1 MGLHYESNYPN
12 AGCRYIM
19 FRSDSPSRRMQA
31 VPQMLP
37 DSSYTRLCSHEF
49 LWPRRAADGHY
60 YQVCLLCGAK
70 YKYDWKS
77 MQRIERVDSEL
88 RTKCAPG
95 SSNQGAHLNAAPRLR
110 LLLELEPAHRV
121 FFRNLAD
128 LLLFRTVAPVAI
140 TSRPAPFWR
149 DVFVC
154 SGVPWRWLLGSTVSQ
169 VIVIAAVLIL
179 FQGWAQRE
187 PLQRRRTFYK
197 SYISYY
203 TPSPSFPA
211 LRSSPSRIRAV
222 PKRKPESAHQAV
234 TRVPPERTRKIIRP
248 PDIKRTESAPNV
260 LASTS
265 TPLAIPLSSNKLTL
279 PAVPNSVV
287 ASLSDLSY
295 ATARR
300 RGLPQGSV
308 VAPPPEVK
316 AVSLRRGIITP
327 NAGVVG
333 PPATV
338 QSSIRNVG
346 NINIGQSAIVE
357 PSPRL
362 PMSEQRA
369 ISGMPQATLGSSAT
383 SVVPPPTSFQSP
395 GALAGRRVS
404 SLSSSTALQVVPPAP
419 SVRDTGSS
427 ARDGRVSSLAST
439 GLQVVPP
446 PPSVQDAGN
455 SAGDGQVRSLSNTG
469 PQVVPPAPSVQDAGN
484 SGTGGRPMAMSI
496 PPVVT
501 SPPRPVIDN
510 SRGPVD
516 NSRGPVTEEMAIR
529 LIGLALALPSSSYFS
544 NYEVFIAE
552 RRISKVASQLIK
564 LVYVSLP
571 YQRRLSEYGLSNSR
585 VYKLRVSRDQTC
597 DESLLQMT
605 WPETDPHP
613 GSQSSTDSP
622 GLSPNDR
629 NGMLPC
635 YRTTADDYRRA
646 LSRGR

>member
-1 MGLHYESNYPN
+1 MPLHYV
-12 AGCRYIM
+12 RL
-19 FRSDSPSRRMQA
+19 DSPSLRVKT

-37 DSSYTRLCSHEF
+37 ESSYARPCSHEF

-77 MQRIERVDSEL
+77 MQRMERTDSDVG
-88 RTKCAPG
+88 TNSASG
-95 SSNQGAHLNAAPRLR
+95 SPNLSAHLKAVPRLR

-128 LLLFRTVAPVAI
+128 ILLFRSISPVAT

-154 SGVPWRWLLGSTVSQ
+154 SGVPWRWMVGSTLSHMM
-169 VIVIAAVLIL
+169 VIAAMLIL
-179 FQGWAQRE
+179 SQWWAQRE
-187 PLQRRRTFYK
+187 PLQHRRGFYK
-197 SYISYY
+197 SYVSYY

-211 LRSSPSRIRAV
+211 LRSSARVRAL

-234 TRVPPERTRKIIRP
+234 TRVAPERTGKIIRP

-260 LASTS
+260 LASNS
-265 TPLAIPLSSNKLTL
+265 IPLAMPLSSNKLTL

-333 PPATV
+333 PPPTV
-338 QSSIRNVG
+338 NGSIRKVG
-346 NINIGQSAIVE
+346 DINIGQSGIVE
-357 PSPRL
+357 PSPQL
-362 PMSEQRA
+362 PMHEQHTF
-369 ISGMPQATLGSSAT
+369 SGMPQATLGSLAT
-383 SVVPPPTSFQSP
+383 SVVPPPASVQSP
-395 GALAGRRVS
+395 GTLAGRRVS
-404 SLSSSTALQVVPPAP
+404 SLSS
-419 SVRDTGSS
+419 
-427 ARDGRVSSLAST
+427 
-439 GLQVVPP
+439 
-446 PPSVQDAGN
+446 
-455 SAGDGQVRSLSNTG
+455 TG
-469 PQVVPPAPSVQDAGN
+469 PQVVPPAPSIQGTGNSAGEGRVSSLSSTGLQVVPPPASVQGAGSSAGGGRVSSLSSTGLQVVSPPAAVQGAGN
-484 SGTGGRPMAMSI
+484 SGTGGRAMAMSI

-501 SPPRPVIDN
+501 SPSRPVI
-510 SRGPVD
+510 D

-552 RRISKVASQLIK
+552 RRISKVASQLI
-564 LVYVSLP
+564 
-571 YQRRLSEYGLSNSR
+571 
-585 VYKLRVSRDQTC
+585 
-597 DESLLQMT
+597 
-605 WPETDPHP
+605 
-613 GSQSSTDSP
+613 
-622 GLSPNDR
+622 
-629 NGMLPC
+629 
-635 YRTTADDYRRA
+635 
-646 LSRGR
+646 

>member
-1 MGLHYESNYPN
+1 MPLHYV
-12 AGCRYIM
+12 RL
-19 FRSDSPSRRMQA
+19 DSPSLRVKT

-37 DSSYTRLCSHEF
+37 ESSYARPCSHEF

-77 MQRIERVDSEL
+77 MQRMERTDSDVG
-88 RTKCAPG
+88 TNSASG
-95 SSNQGAHLNAAPRLR
+95 SPNLSAHLKAVPRLR

-128 LLLFRTVAPVAI
+128 VILFRSTPPVA
-140 TSRPAPFWR
+140 TMSRPGPFWH

-154 SGVPWRWLLGSTVSQ
+154 SGVPWRWLLGSTLSHM
-169 VIVIAAVLIL
+169 IVIAFMLIL
-179 FQGWAQRE
+179 SQLWAQRE
-187 PLQRRRTFYK
+187 PLQHRRGFYK
-197 SYISYY
+197 SYVSYY

-211 LRSSPSRIRAV
+211 LRSSASRVRAL

-234 TRVPPERTRKIIRP
+234 TRVAPERTGKIIRP

-260 LASTS
+260 LASNS
-265 TPLAIPLSSNKLTL
+265 IPLAMPLSSNKLTL

-333 PPATV
+333 PPPTV
-338 QSSIRNVG
+338 NGSIRKVED
-346 NINIGQSAIVE
+346 INIGQSGIVE
-357 PSPRL
+357 PSPQL
-362 PMSEQRA
+362 PMHEQHTF
-369 ISGMPQATLGSSAT
+369 SGMPQATLGSLAT
-383 SVVPPPTSFQSP
+383 SVVPPPASVQSP
-395 GALAGRRVS
+395 GTLAGRRVS
-404 SLSSSTALQVVPPAP
+404 SLSS
-419 SVRDTGSS
+419 
-427 ARDGRVSSLAST
+427 
-439 GLQVVPP
+439 
-446 PPSVQDAGN
+446 
-455 SAGDGQVRSLSNTG
+455 TG
-469 PQVVPPAPSVQDAGN
+469 PQVVPPAPSVRDVGNSAGGGRVNSVSGTGLQVVPPAPSVQDTVNSTRDGRVSSLSSTGLQVVSPPAAVQGAGN
-484 SGTGGRPMAMSI
+484 SGTGGRAMGMSI

-501 SPPRPVIDN
+501 SPSRPVIDN
-510 SRGPVD
+510 SRGPVE
-516 NSRGPVTEEMAIR
+516 NPRGPVTEEMAIR

-585 VYKLRVSRDQTC
+585 VYKLRVSRDRTC

>member
-1 MGLHYESNYPN
+1 M
-12 AGCRYIM
+12 
-19 FRSDSPSRRMQA
+19 
-31 VPQMLP
+31 PQMLP
-37 DSSYTRLCSHEF
+37 DNTRLCSHEF
-49 LWPRRAADGHY
+49 LWPRRGADGHY
-60 YQVCLLCGAK
+60 YQICLLCGAK
-70 YKYDWKS
+70 YKYDWKR
-77 MQRIERVDSEL
+77 MQRIGRMDTDHGTNSVS
-88 RTKCAPG
+88 G
-95 SSNQGAHLNAAPRLR
+95 SSSLSAHLKAVPRLR

-128 LLLFRTVAPVAI
+128 VLLFRSMPPVA
-140 TSRPAPFWR
+140 TMSRPAPFWR

-154 SGVPWRWLLGSTVSQ
+154 SGVPWPWMLGSTLSHM
-169 VIVIAAVLIL
+169 IVIAAMLIL
-179 FQGWAQRE
+179 SQWWAQRE
-187 PLQRRRTFYK
+187 PLQHRRGFYR
-197 SYISYY
+197 SYVSYY
-203 TPSPSFPA
+203 MPSPSFPA
-211 LRSSPSRIRAV
+211 LRSSASRVRAL

-234 TRVPPERTRKIIRP
+234 TRVAPEPTRKIIRP
-248 PDIKRTESAPNV
+248 PDIKGTESAPPNIV
-260 LASTS
+260 ASNPTHS
-265 TPLAIPLSSNKLTL
+265 PMPLSSNKLTL

-333 PPATV
+333 PPPNV
-338 QSSIRNVG
+338 NGSIREVG
-346 NINIGQSAIVE
+346 DINIGQSGIVE
-357 PSPRL
+357 PSPQL
-362 PMSEQRA
+362 PMHEQHTF
-369 ISGMPQATLGSSAT
+369 SGIPQAILGNSAT
-383 SVVPPPTSFQSP
+383 SVVPPPASVQSA
-395 GALAGRRVS
+395 GTLADRHVS
-404 SLSSSTALQVVPPAP
+404 SLSSTGLQVVPPAP
-419 SVRDTGSS
+419 SVRDMGSS
-427 ARDGRVSSLAST
+427 ARDGHVSSLSST
-439 GLQVVPP
+439 SLQVVPP
-446 PPSVQDAGN
+446 PPSVQGAGN
-455 SAGDGQVRSLSNTG
+455 FAGDGSVRSLSNTG
-469 PQVVPPAPSVQDAGN
+469 LQVVPPAPSVQDTGN
-484 SGTGGRPMAMSI
+484 SGTGGRAIAMSI

-501 SPPRPVIDN
+501 SPSRPVIDN
-510 SRGPVD
+510 SRGPVE
-516 NSRGPVTEEMAIR
+516 NPRGPVKEEMAIR

-552 RRISKVASQLIK
+552 RRISKIASQLIK

-571 YQRRLSEYGLSNSR
+571 YQRRLSEYGLSNPR
-585 VYKLRVSRDQTC
+585 VYKLRVSRDRTC

>member
-1 MGLHYESNYPN
+1 MK
-12 AGCRYIM
+12 
-19 FRSDSPSRRMQA
+19 A

-37 DSSYTRLCSHEF
+37 DNTRLCSHEF
-49 LWPRRAADGHY
+49 LWPRRGADGHY
-60 YQVCLLCGAK
+60 YQICLLCGAK
-70 YKYDWKS
+70 YKYDWKR
-77 MQRIERVDSEL
+77 MQRIGRMDTDHGTNSVS
-88 RTKCAPG
+88 G
-95 SSNQGAHLNAAPRLR
+95 SSSLSAHLKAVPRLR

-128 LLLFRTVAPVAI
+128 VLLFRSMPPVA
-140 TSRPAPFWR
+140 TMSRPAPFWR

-154 SGVPWRWLLGSTVSQ
+154 SGVPWPWILGSTLSHM
-169 VIVIAAVLIL
+169 IVIAAMLIL
-179 FQGWAQRE
+179 SQWWAQRE
-187 PLQRRRTFYK
+187 PLHHRMGFYR
-197 SYISYY
+197 SYVSYY
-203 TPSPSFPA
+203 MPSPSFPA
-211 LRSSPSRIRAV
+211 LRSSASRVRAL

-234 TRVPPERTRKIIRP
+234 TRVAPEPTRKIIRP
-248 PDIKRTESAPNV
+248 PDIKGTESAPPNI
-260 LASTS
+260 LASNPTHS
-265 TPLAIPLSSNKLTL
+265 PMPLSSNKLTL

-333 PPATV
+333 PPPNV
-338 QSSIRNVG
+338 NGSIREVG
-346 NINIGQSAIVE
+346 DINIGQSGIVE
-357 PSPRL
+357 PSPQL
-362 PMSEQRA
+362 PMHEQHTF
-369 ISGMPQATLGSSAT
+369 SGIPQAILGNSAT
-383 SVVPPPTSFQSP
+383 SVVPPPASVQSA
-395 GALAGRRVS
+395 GTLADRHVS
-404 SLSSSTALQVVPPAP
+404 SLSSTGLQVVPPAP
-419 SVRDTGSS
+419 SVRDMGSS
-427 ARDGRVSSLAST
+427 ARDGHVSSLSST
-439 GLQVVPP
+439 SLQVVPP
-446 PPSVQDAGN
+446 PPSVQGSGN
-455 SAGDGQVRSLSNTG
+455 FAGDGSVRSLSNTG
-469 PQVVPPAPSVQDAGN
+469 LQVVPPAPSVQDTGN
-484 SGTGGRPMAMSI
+484 SGTGGRAIAMSI

-501 SPPRPVIDN
+501 SPSRPVIDN
-510 SRGPVD
+510 SRGPVE
-516 NSRGPVTEEMAIR
+516 NPRGPVKEEMAIR

-552 RRISKVASQLIK
+552 RRISKIASQLIK

-585 VYKLRVSRDQTC
+585 VYKLRVSRDRTC

-635 YRTTADDYRRA
+635 YRTTADDYRKA

>member
-1 MGLHYESNYPN
+1 MPLHYV
-12 AGCRYIM
+12 RL
-19 FRSDSPSRRMQA
+19 DSPSLRVKT

-37 DSSYTRLCSHEF
+37 ESSYARPCSHEF
-49 LWPRRAADGHY
+49 LWPRRAVDGHY

-77 MQRIERVDSEL
+77 MQRIERTDSDVG
-88 RTKCAPG
+88 TNSASG
-95 SSNQGAHLNAAPRLR
+95 SPNLSAHLKAVPRLR

-128 LLLFRTVAPVAI
+128 ILLFRSISPVAT

-154 SGVPWRWLLGSTVSQ
+154 SGVPWRWMVGSTLSHMM
-169 VIVIAAVLIL
+169 VIAAMLIL
-179 FQGWAQRE
+179 SQWWAQRE
-187 PLQRRRTFYK
+187 PLQHRRGFYK
-197 SYISYY
+197 SYVSYY

-211 LRSSPSRIRAV
+211 LRSSASRVRAL
-222 PKRKPESAHQAV
+222 PKRKPESAHRAV
-234 TRVPPERTRKIIRP
+234 TRVAPERTRKIIQP

-260 LASTS
+260 LASNS
-265 TPLAIPLSSNKLTL
+265 IPLAMPLSSNKLTL

-316 AVSLRRGIITP
+316 AVSLRRGIIPP

-333 PPATV
+333 PPPTV
-338 QSSIRNVG
+338 NGSIRKVG
-346 NINIGQSAIVE
+346 DIHIGQSGIVE
-357 PSPRL
+357 PSPQL
-362 PMSEQRA
+362 PMHEQRA
-369 ISGMPQATLGSSAT
+369 ISGMPQATLGSLAT
-383 SVVPPPTSFQSP
+383 SVVPPPASVQSP
-395 GALAGRRVS
+395 GTLAGRRVS
-404 SLSSSTALQVVPPAP
+404 SLSS
-419 SVRDTGSS
+419 
-427 ARDGRVSSLAST
+427 
-439 GLQVVPP
+439 
-446 PPSVQDAGN
+446 
-455 SAGDGQVRSLSNTG
+455 TG
-469 PQVVPPAPSVQDAGN
+469 PQVVPPAPSVQGTGNSAGEVRVSSLSSTGLQVVPPAPSVQGTGN
-484 SGTGGRPMAMSI
+484 SGTGGRAMAMSI

-510 SRGPVD
+510 SRGPFE
-516 NSRGPVTEEMAIR
+516 NPRGPVTEEMAIR

-571 YQRRLSEYGLSNSR
+571 
-585 VYKLRVSRDQTC
+585 
-597 DESLLQMT
+597 
-605 WPETDPHP
+605 
-613 GSQSSTDSP
+613 
-622 GLSPNDR
+622 
-629 NGMLPC
+629 
-635 YRTTADDYRRA
+635 
-646 LSRGR
+646 

>member
-1 MGLHYESNYPN
+1 MPLHYV
-12 AGCRYIM
+12 RL
-19 FRSDSPSRRMQA
+19 DSPSLRVKT

-37 DSSYTRLCSHEF
+37 ESSYARPCSHEF

-77 MQRIERVDSEL
+77 MQRMERTDSDVG
-88 RTKCAPG
+88 TNSASG
-95 SSNQGAHLNAAPRLR
+95 SPNLSAHLKAVPRLR

-128 LLLFRTVAPVAI
+128 ILLFRSISPVAT

-154 SGVPWRWLLGSTVSQ
+154 SGVPWRWMVGSTLSHMM
-169 VIVIAAVLIL
+169 VIAAMLIL
-179 FQGWAQRE
+179 SQWWAQRE
-187 PLQRRRTFYK
+187 PLQHRRGFYK
-197 SYISYY
+197 SYVSYY

-211 LRSSPSRIRAV
+211 LRSSASRVRAL

-234 TRVPPERTRKIIRP
+234 TRVAPERTGKIIRP

-260 LASTS
+260 LASNS
-265 TPLAIPLSSNKLTL
+265 IPLAMPLSSNKLTL

-333 PPATV
+333 PPPTV
-338 QSSIRNVG
+338 NGSIRKVG
-346 NINIGQSAIVE
+346 DINIGQSGIVE
-357 PSPRL
+357 PSPQL
-362 PMSEQRA
+362 PMHEQHTF
-369 ISGMPQATLGSSAT
+369 SGMPQATLGSLAT
-383 SVVPPPTSFQSP
+383 SVVPPPASVQSP
-395 GALAGRRVS
+395 GTLAGRRVS
-404 SLSSSTALQVVPPAP
+404 SLSS
-419 SVRDTGSS
+419 
-427 ARDGRVSSLAST
+427 
-439 GLQVVPP
+439 
-446 PPSVQDAGN
+446 
-455 SAGDGQVRSLSNTG
+455 TG
-469 PQVVPPAPSVQDAGN
+469 PQVVPPAPSVQGTGNSAGEGRVSSLPSTGLQGPSVQDAINSTGGGRANSLSNTGLQVVPPAPSVQGAGN
-484 SGTGGRPMAMSI
+484 SGTGGSAMAMSI

-501 SPPRPVIDN
+501 SPSRPVIDN
-510 SRGPVD
+510 SRGPVE
-516 NSRGPVTEEMAIR
+516 NPRGQVTEEMAIR

-585 VYKLRVSRDQTC
+585 VYKLRVSRDRTC

-635 YRTTADDYRRA
+635 YRTTADDYRKA

>member
-1 MGLHYESNYPN
+1 MPLHYV
-12 AGCRYIM
+12 RL
-19 FRSDSPSRRMQA
+19 DSPSLRVKT

-37 DSSYTRLCSHEF
+37 ESSYARPCSHEF

-77 MQRIERVDSEL
+77 MQRMERTDSDVG
-88 RTKCAPG
+88 TNSASG
-95 SSNQGAHLNAAPRLR
+95 SPNLSAHLKAVPRLR

-128 LLLFRTVAPVAI
+128 VILFRSTPPVA
-140 TSRPAPFWR
+140 TMSRPGPFWH

-154 SGVPWRWLLGSTVSQ
+154 SGVPWRWLLGSTLSHM
-169 VIVIAAVLIL
+169 IVIAAMLIL
-179 FQGWAQRE
+179 SQWWAQRE
-187 PLQRRRTFYK
+187 PLQYRRGFYK
-197 SYISYY
+197 SYVSYY
-203 TPSPSFPA
+203 TPSQSFPA
-211 LRSSPSRIRAV
+211 LRSSASRVRAL

-234 TRVPPERTRKIIRP
+234 TRVAPERTGKIIRP
-248 PDIKRTESAPNV
+248 PDVKRTESAPNV
-260 LASTS
+260 LASNS
-265 TPLAIPLSSNKLTL
+265 IPLAMPLSSNKLTL

-333 PPATV
+333 PPPTV
-338 QSSIRNVG
+338 NGSIRKVG
-346 NINIGQSAIVE
+346 DINIGQSGIVE
-357 PSPRL
+357 PSPQL
-362 PMSEQRA
+362 PMHEQHTF
-369 ISGMPQATLGSSAT
+369 SGMPQATLGSLAT
-383 SVVPPPTSFQSP
+383 SVVPPPASVQSP
-395 GALAGRRVS
+395 GTLAGRRVS
-404 SLSSSTALQVVPPAP
+404 SLSS
-419 SVRDTGSS
+419 
-427 ARDGRVSSLAST
+427 
-439 GLQVVPP
+439 
-446 PPSVQDAGN
+446 
-455 SAGDGQVRSLSNTG
+455 TG
-469 PQVVPPAPSVQDAGN
+469 PQVVPPAPSVQGTGNSAGEGRVSSLSNTGLQVVPPAPSVQGAGN
-484 SGTGGRPMAMSI
+484 SGTGGSAMAMSI

-501 SPPRPVIDN
+501 SPSRPVIDN
-510 SRGPVD
+510 SRGPVE
-516 NSRGPVTEEMAIR
+516 NPRGQVTEEMAIR

-585 VYKLRVSRDQTC
+585 VYKLRVSRDRTC

>member
-1 MGLHYESNYPN
+1 MPLHYV
-12 AGCRYIM
+12 
-19 FRSDSPSRRMQA
+19 RSDSRSRRMKA
-31 VPQMLP
+31 VPQTSP
-37 DSSYTRLCSHEF
+37 DSSYARLCSHEF

-77 MQRIERVDSEL
+77 MQRMERTDSDVG
-88 RTKCAPG
+88 TNSASG
-95 SSNQGAHLNAAPRLR
+95 SPNLSAHLKSLPRLR

-128 LLLFRTVAPVAI
+128 VLLFRSMPPVAA

-154 SGVPWRWLLGSTVSQ
+154 SGVPWRWLLGSTLSH
-169 VIVIAAVLIL
+169 VIVVAAMLIL
-179 FQGWAQRE
+179 SQWWAQRE
-187 PLQRRRTFYK
+187 PLQHRRTFYK
-197 SYISYY
+197 SYVSYY

-211 LRSSPSRIRAV
+211 LRSSASRVRAL

-234 TRVPPERTRKIIRP
+234 TRVAPERTGKIIRP

-260 LASTS
+260 LASNS
-265 TPLAIPLSSNKLTL
+265 IPLAMPLSSNKLTL

-333 PPATV
+333 PPPTV
-338 QSSIRNVG
+338 NGSIRKVG
-346 NINIGQSAIVE
+346 DINIGQSGIVE
-357 PSPRL
+357 PSPQL
-362 PMSEQRA
+362 PMHEQHTF
-369 ISGMPQATLGSSAT
+369 SGMPQATLGSLAT
-383 SVVPPPTSFQSP
+383 SVVPPPASVQSP
-395 GALAGRRVS
+395 GTLAGRRVS
-404 SLSSSTALQVVPPAP
+404 SLSS
-419 SVRDTGSS
+419 
-427 ARDGRVSSLAST
+427 
-439 GLQVVPP
+439 
-446 PPSVQDAGN
+446 
-455 SAGDGQVRSLSNTG
+455 TG
-469 PQVVPPAPSVQDAGN
+469 PQVVPPAPSVQGTGN
-484 SGTGGRPMAMSI
+484 SGTGGSAMAMSI

-501 SPPRPVIDN
+501 SPSRPVIDN
-510 SRGPVD
+510 SRGPVE
-516 NSRGPVTEEMAIR
+516 NPRGQVTEEMAIR

-571 YQRRLSEYGLSNSR
+571 YQRRLSEYGLNNSR
-585 VYKLRVSRDQTC
+585 VYKLRVSRDRTC

-635 YRTTADDYRRA
+635 YRTTADDYRKA

>member
-1 MGLHYESNYPN
+1 MPLHYV
-12 AGCRYIM
+12 RL
-19 FRSDSPSRRMQA
+19 DSPSLRVKT

-37 DSSYTRLCSHEF
+37 ESSYARPCSHEF

-77 MQRIERVDSEL
+77 MQRMERTDSDVGTNSASGSPNL
-88 RTKCAPG
+88 
-95 SSNQGAHLNAAPRLR
+95 SSNLEGAPRLR

-128 LLLFRTVAPVAI
+128 VILFRSTPPVA
-140 TSRPAPFWR
+140 TMSRPGPFWH

-154 SGVPWRWLLGSTVSQ
+154 SGVPWRWLLGSTLSHM
-169 VIVIAAVLIL
+169 IVIAFMLIL
-179 FQGWAQRE
+179 SQWWAQRE
-187 PLQRRRTFYK
+187 PLQYRRGFYK
-197 SYISYY
+197 SYVSYY
-203 TPSPSFPA
+203 TPSQSFPA
-211 LRSSPSRIRAV
+211 LRSSASRVRAL

-234 TRVPPERTRKIIRP
+234 TRVAPERTRKIIQP

-260 LASTS
+260 LASNS
-265 TPLAIPLSSNKLTL
+265 IPLAMPLSSNKLTL

-333 PPATV
+333 PPPTV
-338 QSSIRNVG
+338 NGSIRKVG
-346 NINIGQSAIVE
+346 DINIGQSGIVE

-362 PMSEQRA
+362 PMHEQRT
-369 ISGMPQATLGSSAT
+369 ISGMPQATLGSLAT
-383 SVVPPPTSFQSP
+383 SVVPPPASVQSP
-395 GALAGRRVS
+395 GTVAGRRVS
-404 SLSSSTALQVVPPAP
+404 SLSS
-419 SVRDTGSS
+419 
-427 ARDGRVSSLAST
+427 
-439 GLQVVPP
+439 
-446 PPSVQDAGN
+446 
-455 SAGDGQVRSLSNTG
+455 TG
-469 PQVVPPAPSVQDAGN
+469 PQVVPPAPSVRDVGNSAGGGRLNSLSGTGLQGVPPAPSVQDAVNSTRDGRVSSLSSTGLQVVSPPAAVQGAGN
-484 SGTGGRPMAMSI
+484 SGTGGRAMAMNI

-501 SPPRPVIDN
+501 SPSRPMIDN
-510 SRGPVD
+510 P
-516 NSRGPVTEEMAIR
+516 RGPVTEEMAIR

-585 VYKLRVSRDQTC
+585 VYKLRVSRDRTC

>member
-1 MGLHYESNYPN
+1 MPLHYV
-12 AGCRYIM
+12 RL
-19 FRSDSPSRRMQA
+19 DSPSLRVKT

-37 DSSYTRLCSHEF
+37 ESSYARPCSHEF

-77 MQRIERVDSEL
+77 MQRMERTDSDVG
-88 RTKCAPG
+88 TNSASG
-95 SSNQGAHLNAAPRLR
+95 SPNLSAHLKAVPRLR

-128 LLLFRTVAPVAI
+128 VILFRSTPPVA
-140 TSRPAPFWR
+140 TMSRPGPFWH

-154 SGVPWRWLLGSTVSQ
+154 SGVPWRWLLGSTLSHM
-169 VIVIAAVLIL
+169 IVIAFMLIL
-179 FQGWAQRE
+179 SQWWAQRE
-187 PLQRRRTFYK
+187 PLQYRRGFYK
-197 SYISYY
+197 SYVSYY

-211 LRSSPSRIRAV
+211 LRSSASRVRAL

-234 TRVPPERTRKIIRP
+234 LRVPPERTGKIIRP

-260 LASTS
+260 LASNS
-265 TPLAIPLSSNKLTL
+265 IPLAMPLSSNKLTL
-279 PAVPNSVV
+279 RAVPNSVV

-333 PPATV
+333 PPPTV
-338 QSSIRNVG
+338 NGSIRKVG
-346 NINIGQSAIVE
+346 DINIGQSGIVE
-357 PSPRL
+357 PSPQL
-362 PMSEQRA
+362 PMHEQHTF
-369 ISGMPQATLGSSAT
+369 SGMPQATLGSLAT
-383 SVVPPPTSFQSP
+383 SVVPPPASVQSP
-395 GALAGRRVS
+395 GTLAGRRVS
-404 SLSSSTALQVVPPAP
+404 SLSS
-419 SVRDTGSS
+419 
-427 ARDGRVSSLAST
+427 
-439 GLQVVPP
+439 
-446 PPSVQDAGN
+446 
-455 SAGDGQVRSLSNTG
+455 TG
-469 PQVVPPAPSVQDAGN
+469 PQVVPPAPSVRDMGSSARDGHVSSLSSTGLQVVPPAPSVQDAINSTGGGRANSLSNTGLQAVRPAPSLQGAGN
-484 SGTGGRPMAMSI
+484 SGTGGSAMAMSI

-501 SPPRPVIDN
+501 SPSRPVIDN
-510 SRGPVD
+510 SRGPV
-516 NSRGPVTEEMAIR
+516 NEEMAIR

-571 YQRRLSEYGLSNSR
+571 YQRRLSEYGLNNSR
-585 VYKLRVSRDQTC
+585 VYKLRVSRDRTC

-635 YRTTADDYRRA
+635 YRTTADDYRKA

>member
-1 MGLHYESNYPN
+1 MPLHYV
-12 AGCRYIM
+12 
-19 FRSDSPSRRMQA
+19 RSGSPSRRMKT

-37 DSSYTRLCSHEF
+37 DSSYARLCSHEF
-49 LWPRRAADGHY
+49 LWPRRAADGNY
-60 YQVCLLCGAK
+60 YQVCLLCGTK

-77 MQRIERVDSEL
+77 MQRMERTDSDVG
-88 RTKCAPG
+88 TNSASG
-95 SSNQGAHLNAAPRLR
+95 SSNLEAAPRLR

-128 LLLFRTVAPVAI
+128 VILFRSTPPVA
-140 TSRPAPFWR
+140 TMSRPGPFWH

-154 SGVPWRWLLGSTVSQ
+154 SGVPWRWLLGSTLSHM
-169 VIVIAAVLIL
+169 IVIAFMLIL
-179 FQGWAQRE
+179 SQWWAQRE
-187 PLQRRRTFYK
+187 PLQHRRTFYK
-197 SYISYY
+197 SYVSYY

-211 LRSSPSRIRAV
+211 LRSSASRVRAL

-234 TRVPPERTRKIIRP
+234 LRVAPERTRKIIRS
-248 PDIKRTESAPNV
+248 PDVKRTESAPNV
-260 LASTS
+260 LASNS
-265 TPLAIPLSSNKLTL
+265 IPLAMPLSSNKLTL

-333 PPATV
+333 PPPNV
-338 QSSIRNVG
+338 NGSIREVG
-346 NINIGQSAIVE
+346 DINIGQSGIVE
-357 PSPRL
+357 PSPQL
-362 PMSEQRA
+362 PMHEQHTF
-369 ISGMPQATLGSSAT
+369 SGIPQAILGNSAT
-383 SVVPPPTSFQSP
+383 SVVPPPASVQSA
-395 GALAGRRVS
+395 GTLADRHVS
-404 SLSSSTALQVVPPAP
+404 SLSSTGLQVVPPAP
-419 SVRDTGSS
+419 SVRDMGSS
-427 ARDGRVSSLAST
+427 ARDGHVSSLSST
-439 GLQVVPP
+439 SLQVVPP
-446 PPSVQDAGN
+446 PPSVQGAGN
-455 SAGDGQVRSLSNTG
+455 FAGDGSVRSLSNTG
-469 PQVVPPAPSVQDAGN
+469 LQVVPPAPSVQDTGN
-484 SGTGGRPMAMSI
+484 SGTGGRAIAMSI

-501 SPPRPVIDN
+501 SPSRPVIDN
-510 SRGPVD
+510 SRGPVE
-516 NSRGPVTEEMAIR
+516 NPRGPVKEEMAIR

-552 RRISKVASQLIK
+552 RRISKIASQLIK

-585 VYKLRVSRDQTC
+585 VYKLRVSRDRTF
-597 DESLLQMT
+597 DASFRRKT

>member
-1 MGLHYESNYPN
+1 MPLHYV
-12 AGCRYIM
+12 RL
-19 FRSDSPSRRMQA
+19 DSPSLRVKT

-37 DSSYTRLCSHEF
+37 ESSYARPCSHEF

-77 MQRIERVDSEL
+77 MQRMGRTDSDVG
-88 RTKCAPG
+88 TNSASG
-95 SSNQGAHLNAAPRLR
+95 SPNLSAHLKAVPRLR

-128 LLLFRTVAPVAI
+128 ILLFRSISPVAT

-154 SGVPWRWLLGSTVSQ
+154 SGVPWRWMVGSTLSHMM
-169 VIVIAAVLIL
+169 VIAAMLIL
-179 FQGWAQRE
+179 SQLWAQRE
-187 PLQRRRTFYK
+187 PLQHRRTFYK
-197 SYISYY
+197 SYVSYY

-211 LRSSPSRIRAV
+211 LRSSASRVRAL

-234 TRVPPERTRKIIRP
+234 LRVPPERTRKIIRP
-248 PDIKRTESAPNV
+248 PDVKRTESAPNV
-260 LASTS
+260 LASNS
-265 TPLAIPLSSNKLTL
+265 IPLAMPLSSNKLTL

-333 PPATV
+333 PPPTV
-338 QSSIRNVG
+338 NGSIRKVG
-346 NINIGQSAIVE
+346 DINIGQSGIVE
-357 PSPRL
+357 PSPQL
-362 PMSEQRA
+362 PMHEQHTF
-369 ISGMPQATLGSSAT
+369 SGMPQAILGNSAT
-383 SVVPPPTSFQSP
+383 SVVPPPASVQSP
-395 GALAGRRVS
+395 GTLAGRRVS
-404 SLSSSTALQVVPPAP
+404 SLSS
-419 SVRDTGSS
+419 
-427 ARDGRVSSLAST
+427 
-439 GLQVVPP
+439 
-446 PPSVQDAGN
+446 
-455 SAGDGQVRSLSNTG
+455 TG
-469 PQVVPPAPSVQDAGN
+469 PQVVPPAPSVRDVGNSAGGGRVNSLSSTGLQVVSPPAAVQGAGN
-484 SGTGGRPMAMSI
+484 SGTGGRAMAMSI

-501 SPPRPVIDN
+501 SPSRPVI
-510 SRGPVD
+510 D

-571 YQRRLSEYGLSNSR
+571 YQRRLSEYGLNNSR
-585 VYKLRVSRDQTC
+585 VYKLRVSRDRTC

-629 NGMLPC
+629 NGILPC

>member
-1 MGLHYESNYPN
+1 MPLHYV
-12 AGCRYIM
+12 RL
-19 FRSDSPSRRMQA
+19 DSPSLRVKT

-37 DSSYTRLCSHEF
+37 ESSYARPCSHEF

-77 MQRIERVDSEL
+77 MQRMERVDTELGTNSVSE
-88 RTKCAPG
+88 
-95 SSNQGAHLNAAPRLR
+95 SSSLSADLKAAPRLR
-110 LLLELEPAHRV
+110 LLLQLEPAHRV

-128 LLLFRTVAPVAI
+128 VILFRSTPPVA
-140 TSRPAPFWR
+140 TMSRPGPFWH

-154 SGVPWRWLLGSTVSQ
+154 SGVPWRWLLGSTLSHM
-169 VIVIAAVLIL
+169 IVIAFMLIL
-179 FQGWAQRE
+179 SQWWAQRE
-187 PLQRRRTFYK
+187 PLQYRRGFYK
-197 SYISYY
+197 SYVSYY

-211 LRSSPSRIRAV
+211 LRSSASRVRAL

-234 TRVPPERTRKIIRP
+234 TRVATERTRKIIQP

-260 LASTS
+260 LASNS
-265 TPLAIPLSSNKLTL
+265 IPLAMPLSSNKLTL

-333 PPATV
+333 PPPTV
-338 QSSIRNVG
+338 NGSIRKVG
-346 NINIGQSAIVE
+346 DINIGQSGIVE
-357 PSPRL
+357 PSPQL
-362 PMSEQRA
+362 PMHEQHTF
-369 ISGMPQATLGSSAT
+369 SGMPQATLGSLAT
-383 SVVPPPTSFQSP
+383 SVGPPPASVQSP
-395 GALAGRRVS
+395 GTLAGRRVS
-404 SLSSSTALQVVPPAP
+404 SLSSTGPQVVPPAP
-419 SVRDTGSS
+419 SVQGAGSS
-427 ARDGRVSSLAST
+427 AGGGRVSSLAST
-439 GLQVVPP
+439 GLQVV
-446 PPSVQDAGN
+446 S
-455 SAGDGQVRSLSNTG
+455 
-469 PQVVPPAPSVQDAGN
+469 PPAAVQGAGN
-484 SGTGGRPMAMSI
+484 SGTGGRAMAMSI

-501 SPPRPVIDN
+501 SPSRPVI
-510 SRGPVD
+510 D

-552 RRISKVASQLIK
+552 RRISTVASQLIK

-585 VYKLRVSRDQTC
+585 VYKLRVSRDRTC

>member
-1 MGLHYESNYPN
+1 MPLHYV
-12 AGCRYIM
+12 RL
-19 FRSDSPSRRMQA
+19 DSPSLRVKT

-37 DSSYTRLCSHEF
+37 ESSYARPCSHEF

-77 MQRIERVDSEL
+77 MQRMERTDSDVG
-88 RTKCAPG
+88 TNSASG
-95 SSNQGAHLNAAPRLR
+95 SPNLSAHLKAVPRLR

-128 LLLFRTVAPVAI
+128 VILFRSTPPVA
-140 TSRPAPFWR
+140 TMSRPGPFWH

-154 SGVPWRWLLGSTVSQ
+154 SGVPWRWLLGSTLSHM
-169 VIVIAAVLIL
+169 IVIAFMLIL
-179 FQGWAQRE
+179 SQWWAQRE
-187 PLQRRRTFYK
+187 PLQHRRTFYK
-197 SYISYY
+197 SYVSYY

-211 LRSSPSRIRAV
+211 LRSSASRVRAL

-234 TRVPPERTRKIIRP
+234 LRVPPERTRKIIRP
-248 PDIKRTESAPNV
+248 PDVKRTESAPNV
-260 LASTS
+260 LASNS
-265 TPLAIPLSSNKLTL
+265 IPLAMPLSSNKLTL

-333 PPATV
+333 PPPTV
-338 QSSIRNVG
+338 NGSIRKVG
-346 NINIGQSAIVE
+346 DINIGQSGIVE
-357 PSPRL
+357 PSPQL
-362 PMSEQRA
+362 PMHEQHTF
-369 ISGMPQATLGSSAT
+369 SGMPQATLGSLAT
-383 SVVPPPTSFQSP
+383 SVVPPPASVQSP
-395 GALAGRRVS
+395 GTLAGRRVS
-404 SLSSSTALQVVPPAP
+404 SLSS
-419 SVRDTGSS
+419 
-427 ARDGRVSSLAST
+427 
-439 GLQVVPP
+439 
-446 PPSVQDAGN
+446 
-455 SAGDGQVRSLSNTG
+455 TG
-469 PQVVPPAPSVQDAGN
+469 PQVVPPAPSVQGTGNSTGGGRANSLSNTGLQVVPPAPSVQGAGN
-484 SGTGGRPMAMSI
+484 SGTGGSAMAMSI

-501 SPPRPVIDN
+501 SPSRPVIDN
-510 SRGPVD
+510 SRGPVE
-516 NSRGPVTEEMAIR
+516 NPRGQVTEEMAIR

-585 VYKLRVSRDQTC
+585 VYKLRVSRDRTC

>member
-1 MGLHYESNYPN
+1 MPLHYV
-12 AGCRYIM
+12 RL
-19 FRSDSPSRRMQA
+19 DSPSLRVKT

-37 DSSYTRLCSHEF
+37 ESSYARPCSHEF

-77 MQRIERVDSEL
+77 MQRIERMDSEL
-88 RTKCAPG
+88 GTKSASG
-95 SSNQGAHLNAAPRLR
+95 SSNLGAHLKAAPRLR

-128 LLLFRTVAPVAI
+128 ILLFRSISPVAT

-154 SGVPWRWLLGSTVSQ
+154 SGVPWRWMVGSTLSHMM
-169 VIVIAAVLIL
+169 VIAAILIL
-179 FQGWAQRE
+179 SQWWAQRE
-187 PLQRRRTFYK
+187 PLQHRRGFYK
-197 SYISYY
+197 SYVSYY

-211 LRSSPSRIRAV
+211 LRSSASRVRAL

-234 TRVPPERTRKIIRP
+234 TRVAPERTGKIIRP

-260 LASTS
+260 LASNS
-265 TPLAIPLSSNKLTL
+265 IPLAMPLSSNKLTL

-287 ASLSDLSY
+287 ASLSS
-295 ATARR
+295 T
-300 RGLPQGSV
+300 
-308 VAPPPEVK
+308 
-316 AVSLRRGIITP
+316 
-327 NAGVVG
+327 G
-333 PPATV
+333 P
-338 QSSIRNVG
+338 
-346 NINIGQSAIVE
+346 
-357 PSPRL
+357 
-362 PMSEQRA
+362 
-369 ISGMPQATLGSSAT
+369 
-383 SVVPPPTSFQSP
+383 
-395 GALAGRRVS
+395 
-404 SLSSSTALQVVPPAP
+404 QVVPPAP
-419 SVRDTGSS
+419 SIQGTGNS
-427 ARDGRVSSLAST
+427 AGEVRVSSLSST

-446 PPSVQDAGN
+446 PASVQGAGS
-455 SAGDGQVRSLSNTG
+455 SAGGGRVNSLSSTG
-469 PQVVPPAPSVQDAGN
+469 LQVVPPAPSVQDAAN
-484 SGTGGRPMAMSI
+484 SGTGGRAMAMSI

-501 SPPRPVIDN
+501 SPSRPMI
-510 SRGPVD
+510 D

-585 VYKLRVSRDQTC
+585 VYKLRVSRDRTC

-622 GLSPNDR
+622 ALSPNGR

>member
-1 MGLHYESNYPN
+1 
-12 AGCRYIM
+12 
-19 FRSDSPSRRMQA
+19 
-31 VPQMLP
+31 
-37 DSSYTRLCSHEF
+37 
-49 LWPRRAADGHY
+49 
-60 YQVCLLCGAK
+60 
-70 YKYDWKS
+70 
-77 MQRIERVDSEL
+77 MQRMERTDSDVG
-88 RTKCAPG
+88 TNSASG
-95 SSNQGAHLNAAPRLR
+95 SSNLEAAPRLR

-128 LLLFRTVAPVAI
+128 VILFRSTPPVA
-140 TSRPAPFWR
+140 TMSRPGPFWH

-154 SGVPWRWLLGSTVSQ
+154 SGVPWRWLLGSTLSHM
-169 VIVIAAVLIL
+169 IVIAFMLIL
-179 FQGWAQRE
+179 SQWWAQRE
-187 PLQRRRTFYK
+187 PLQHRRGFYK
-197 SYISYY
+197 SYVSYY

-211 LRSSPSRIRAV
+211 LRSSASRVRAL

-234 TRVPPERTRKIIRP
+234 TRVAPERTGKIIRP

-260 LASTS
+260 LASNS
-265 TPLAIPLSSNKLTL
+265 IPLAMPLSSNKLTL

-333 PPATV
+333 PPPTV
-338 QSSIRNVG
+338 NGSIRKVG
-346 NINIGQSAIVE
+346 DINIGQSGIVE
-357 PSPRL
+357 PSPQL
-362 PMSEQRA
+362 PMHEQHTF
-369 ISGMPQATLGSSAT
+369 SGMPQATLGSLAT
-383 SVVPPPTSFQSP
+383 SVVPPPASVQSP
-395 GALAGRRVS
+395 GTLAGRRVS
-404 SLSSSTALQVVPPAP
+404 SLSS
-419 SVRDTGSS
+419 
-427 ARDGRVSSLAST
+427 
-439 GLQVVPP
+439 
-446 PPSVQDAGN
+446 
-455 SAGDGQVRSLSNTG
+455 TG
-469 PQVVPPAPSVQDAGN
+469 PQVVPPAPSVRDVGNSAGGGRVNSLSGTGLQVVPPVPSVQDAGTPAGSGRVRSLSGTGLQVVPPAPSVQGTGN
-484 SGTGGRPMAMSI
+484 SGTGGRAMAMSI

-501 SPPRPVIDN
+501 SPSRPVI
-510 SRGPVD
+510 D

-585 VYKLRVSRDQTC
+585 VYKLRVSRDRTC
-597 DESLLQMT
+597 DESLLKMT
-605 WPETDPHP
+605 WTVTDPHP
-613 GSQSSTDSP
+613 GSQSSTDCP

>member
-1 MGLHYESNYPN
+1 M
-12 AGCRYIM
+12 
-19 FRSDSPSRRMQA
+19 
-31 VPQMLP
+31 PQMLP
-37 DSSYTRLCSHEF
+37 DNTRLCSHEF
-49 LWPRRAADGHY
+49 LWPRRGADGHY
-60 YQVCLLCGAK
+60 YQICLLCGAK
-70 YKYDWKS
+70 YKYDWKR
-77 MQRIERVDSEL
+77 MQRIGRMDTDHGTNSVS
-88 RTKCAPG
+88 G
-95 SSNQGAHLNAAPRLR
+95 SSSLSAHLKAVPRLR

-128 LLLFRTVAPVAI
+128 VLLFRSMPPVA
-140 TSRPAPFWR
+140 TMSRPAPFWR

-154 SGVPWRWLLGSTVSQ
+154 SGVPWPWMLGSTLSHM
-169 VIVIAAVLIL
+169 IVIAAMLIL
-179 FQGWAQRE
+179 SQWWAQRE
-187 PLQRRRTFYK
+187 PLQHRRGFYK
-197 SYISYY
+197 SYVSYY

-211 LRSSPSRIRAV
+211 LRSSASRVRAL

-234 TRVPPERTRKIIRP
+234 TRVAPEPTRKIIRP
-248 PDIKRTESAPNV
+248 PDIKGTESAPPNIV
-260 LASTS
+260 ASNPTHS
-265 TPLAIPLSSNKLTL
+265 PMPLSSNKLTL

-333 PPATV
+333 PPPTV
-338 QSSIRNVG
+338 NGSIRKVG
-346 NINIGQSAIVE
+346 DINIGQSGIVE
-357 PSPRL
+357 PSPQL
-362 PMSEQRA
+362 PMHEQHTF
-369 ISGMPQATLGSSAT
+369 SGIPQAILGNSAT
-383 SVVPPPTSFQSP
+383 SVVPPPASVQSA
-395 GALAGRRVS
+395 GTLADRHVS
-404 SLSSSTALQVVPPAP
+404 SLSSTGLQVVPPAP
-419 SVRDTGSS
+419 SVRDMGSS
-427 ARDGRVSSLAST
+427 ARDGHVSSLSST
-439 GLQVVPP
+439 SLQVVPP
-446 PPSVQDAGN
+446 PPSVQGAGN
-455 SAGDGQVRSLSNTG
+455 FAGDGSVRSLSNTG
-469 PQVVPPAPSVQDAGN
+469 LQVVPPAPSVQDTGN
-484 SGTGGRPMAMSI
+484 SGTGGRAIAMSI

-501 SPPRPVIDN
+501 SPSRPVIDN
-510 SRGPVD
+510 SRGPVE
-516 NSRGPVTEEMAIR
+516 NPRGPVKEEMAIR

-585 VYKLRVSRDQTC
+585 VYKLRVSRDRTC

>member
-1 MGLHYESNYPN
+1 MPLHYV
-12 AGCRYIM
+12 
-19 FRSDSPSRRMQA
+19 RSGSPSRRMKT

-37 DSSYTRLCSHEF
+37 DSSYARLCSHEF
-49 LWPRRAADGHY
+49 LWPRRAADGNY
-60 YQVCLLCGAK
+60 YQVCLLCGTK

-77 MQRIERVDSEL
+77 MQRMERTDSDVG
-88 RTKCAPG
+88 TNSASG
-95 SSNQGAHLNAAPRLR
+95 SSNLEAAPRLR

-128 LLLFRTVAPVAI
+128 VILFRSTPPVA
-140 TSRPAPFWR
+140 TMSRPGPFWH

-154 SGVPWRWLLGSTVSQ
+154 SGVPWRWLLGSTLSHM
-169 VIVIAAVLIL
+169 IVIAFMLIL
-179 FQGWAQRE
+179 SQLWAQRE
-187 PLQRRRTFYK
+187 PLQHQRGFYK
-197 SYISYY
+197 SYVSYY

-211 LRSSPSRIRAV
+211 LRSSASRVRAL

-234 TRVPPERTRKIIRP
+234 TRVPPERTGKIIRP

-260 LASTS
+260 LASNS
-265 TPLAIPLSSNKLTL
+265 IPLAMPLSPNKLTL

-333 PPATV
+333 PPPTV
-338 QSSIRNVG
+338 NGSIRKVG
-346 NINIGQSAIVE
+346 DINIGQSGIVE
-357 PSPRL
+357 PSPQL
-362 PMSEQRA
+362 PMHEQHTF
-369 ISGMPQATLGSSAT
+369 SGMPQAILGSLAT
-383 SVVPPPTSFQSP
+383 SVVPPPASVQSP
-395 GALAGRRVS
+395 GTLVGRRVS
-404 SLSSSTALQVVPPAP
+404 SLSS
-419 SVRDTGSS
+419 
-427 ARDGRVSSLAST
+427 
-439 GLQVVPP
+439 
-446 PPSVQDAGN
+446 
-455 SAGDGQVRSLSNTG
+455 TG

-484 SGTGGRPMAMSI
+484 SGTGGRAMAMSI

-501 SPPRPVIDN
+501 SPSRPVIDN
-510 SRGPVD
+510 SRGPVE
-516 NSRGPVTEEMAIR
+516 NPRGTVTEEMAIR

-585 VYKLRVSRDQTC
+585 VYKLRVIRDRTC

>member
-1 MGLHYESNYPN
+1 MPLHYV
-12 AGCRYIM
+12 RL
-19 FRSDSPSRRMQA
+19 DSPSLRVKT

-37 DSSYTRLCSHEF
+37 ESSYARPCSHEF

-77 MQRIERVDSEL
+77 MQRIERMDSEL
-88 RTKCAPG
+88 GTKSASG
-95 SSNQGAHLNAAPRLR
+95 SSNLGAHLKAAPRLR

-128 LLLFRTVAPVAI
+128 ILLFRSISPVAT

-154 SGVPWRWLLGSTVSQ
+154 SGVPWRWMVGSTLSHMM
-169 VIVIAAVLIL
+169 VIAAMLIL
-179 FQGWAQRE
+179 SQWWAQRE
-187 PLQRRRTFYK
+187 PLQHRRGFYK
-197 SYISYY
+197 SYVSYY

-211 LRSSPSRIRAV
+211 LRSSASRVRAL

-234 TRVPPERTRKIIRP
+234 TRVAPERTGKIIRP

-260 LASTS
+260 LASNS
-265 TPLAIPLSSNKLTL
+265 IPLAMPLSSNKLTL

-333 PPATV
+333 PPPTV
-338 QSSIRNVG
+338 NGSIRKVG
-346 NINIGQSAIVE
+346 DINIGQSGIVE
-357 PSPRL
+357 PSPQL
-362 PMSEQRA
+362 PMHEQHTF
-369 ISGMPQATLGSSAT
+369 SGMPQAILGNSAT
-383 SVVPPPTSFQSP
+383 SVVPPPASVQSP
-395 GALAGRRVS
+395 GTLVGRRVS
-404 SLSSSTALQVVPPAP
+404 SLSSTGPQVVPPAP
-419 SVRDTGSS
+419 SLQDAINSTGE
-427 ARDGRVSSLAST
+427 GRVSSLSST
-439 GLQVVPP
+439 GL
-446 PPSVQDAGN
+446 
-455 SAGDGQVRSLSNTG
+455 
-469 PQVVPPAPSVQDAGN
+469 QVVPPAPSVQDAGN
-484 SGTGGRPMAMSI
+484 SGTDGRAMAMSI

-501 SPPRPVIDN
+501 SPSRPVIDN
-510 SRGPVD
+510 SRGPVE
-516 NSRGPVTEEMAIR
+516 NPRGPVTEEMAIR

-564 LVYVSLP
+564 LVYESLP
-571 YQRRLSEYGLSNSR
+571 YQRRLSEYGLNNSR
-585 VYKLRVSRDQTC
+585 VYKLRVSRDRTC

-613 GSQSSTDSP
+613 GSQYSTDSP
-622 GLSPNDR
+622 GLNPNDR

-635 YRTTADDYRRA
+635 YRTTADDYRKA

>member
-1 MGLHYESNYPN
+1 MPLHYV
-12 AGCRYIM
+12 RL
-19 FRSDSPSRRMQA
+19 DSPSLRVKT

-37 DSSYTRLCSHEF
+37 
-49 LWPRRAADGHY
+49 
-60 YQVCLLCGAK
+60 
-70 YKYDWKS
+70 
-77 MQRIERVDSEL
+77 
-88 RTKCAPG
+88 G
-95 SSNQGAHLNAAPRLR
+95 SSDLGAHLNATPRLR

-128 LLLFRTVAPVAI
+128 VILFRSTPPVA
-140 TSRPAPFWR
+140 TMSRPGPFWH

-154 SGVPWRWLLGSTVSQ
+154 SGVPWRWMVGSTLSHMM
-169 VIVIAAVLIL
+169 VIAFMLIL
-179 FQGWAQRE
+179 SQWWAQRE
-187 PLQRRRTFYK
+187 PLQYRRGFYK
-197 SYISYY
+197 SYVSYY
-203 TPSPSFPA
+203 TRSQSLHA
-211 LRSSPSRIRAV
+211 LRSSASRVRAL

-234 TRVPPERTRKIIRP
+234 TRVAPERTGKIIRP

-260 LASTS
+260 LASNS
-265 TPLAIPLSSNKLTL
+265 IPLAMPLSSNKLTL

-287 ASLSDLSY
+287 AAPSDMSY

-333 PPATV
+333 PPPTV
-338 QSSIRNVG
+338 NGSIRKVG
-346 NINIGQSAIVE
+346 DINIGQSGIVE
-357 PSPRL
+357 PSPQL
-362 PMSEQRA
+362 PMHEQHTF
-369 ISGMPQATLGSSAT
+369 SGMPQATLGSLAT
-383 SVVPPPTSFQSP
+383 SVVPPPASVQSP
-395 GALAGRRVS
+395 GTLAGRRVS
-404 SLSSSTALQVVPPAP
+404 SLSS
-419 SVRDTGSS
+419 
-427 ARDGRVSSLAST
+427 
-439 GLQVVPP
+439 
-446 PPSVQDAGN
+446 
-455 SAGDGQVRSLSNTG
+455 TG
-469 PQVVPPAPSVQDAGN
+469 PQVVPPAPSVQDAVNSTRDGRVSSLSSTGLQVVSPPAAVQGAGN
-484 SGTGGRPMAMSI
+484 SGTGGRAMAMSI

-501 SPPRPVIDN
+501 SPSRPMI
-510 SRGPVD
+510 D

-585 VYKLRVSRDQTC
+585 VYKLRVSRDRTC

>member
-1 MGLHYESNYPN
+1 
-12 AGCRYIM
+12 
-19 FRSDSPSRRMQA
+19 
-31 VPQMLP
+31 MLP
-37 DSSYTRLCSHEF
+37 ESSYARPCSHEF

-60 YQVCLLCGAK
+60 YQVCLLCGVK

-77 MQRIERVDSEL
+77 MQRMERTDSEL
-88 RTKCAPG
+88 GTNSASG
-95 SSNQGAHLNAAPRLR
+95 SPNLSAHLKAVPRLR

-128 LLLFRTVAPVAI
+128 ILLFRSISPVAT

-154 SGVPWRWLLGSTVSQ
+154 SGVPWRWMVGSTLSHMM
-169 VIVIAAVLIL
+169 VIAAMLIL
-179 FQGWAQRE
+179 SQWWAQRE
-187 PLQRRRTFYK
+187 PLQHRRGFYK
-197 SYISYY
+197 SYVSYY

-211 LRSSPSRIRAV
+211 LRSSARVRAL
-222 PKRKPESAHQAV
+222 PKRKPESADQAV
-234 TRVPPERTRKIIRP
+234 TRVAPERTGKIIRP

-260 LASTS
+260 LASNS
-265 TPLAIPLSSNKLTL
+265 IPLAMPLSSNKLTL

-333 PPATV
+333 PPPTV
-338 QSSIRNVG
+338 NGSIRKVG
-346 NINIGQSAIVE
+346 DINIGQSGIVE
-357 PSPRL
+357 PSPQL
-362 PMSEQRA
+362 PMHEQHTF
-369 ISGMPQATLGSSAT
+369 SGMPQATLGSLAT
-383 SVVPPPTSFQSP
+383 SVVPPPASVQSP
-395 GALAGRRVS
+395 GTLAGRRVS
-404 SLSSSTALQVVPPAP
+404 SLSS
-419 SVRDTGSS
+419 
-427 ARDGRVSSLAST
+427 
-439 GLQVVPP
+439 
-446 PPSVQDAGN
+446 
-455 SAGDGQVRSLSNTG
+455 TG
-469 PQVVPPAPSVQDAGN
+469 PQVVPPAPSVQGTGNSAGEGRVSSLSSTGLQVVPPAPSVQGAGN
-484 SGTGGRPMAMSI
+484 SGTGGSAMAMSI

-501 SPPRPVIDN
+501 SPSRPVIDN
-510 SRGPVD
+510 SRGPVE
-516 NSRGPVTEEMAIR
+516 NPRGTVTEEMAIR

-571 YQRRLSEYGLSNSR
+571 YQRRLSEYVLSNSR
-585 VYKLRVSRDQTC
+585 VYKLRVSRDRTC

-605 WPETDPHP
+605 WPETDPQP

-622 GLSPNDR
+622 RLSPNDR

-646 LSRGR
+646 ISRGR